1 LSLQC
6 SVSFYHGKQVC
17 FYHFGSVNPGF
28 EWDEYVLGKRRGKK
42 ASYNIFIALLSSK
55 SNIKHSGMGDN
66 VGLMLK
72 YVLQLDI
79 KSFSSTL
86 IENSFHCENLL
97 NSER

>member
-1 LSLQC
+1 
-6 SVSFYHGKQVC
+6 
-17 FYHFGSVNPGF
+17 
-28 EWDEYVLGKRRGKK
+28 
-42 ASYNIFIALLSSK
+42 
-55 SNIKHSGMGDN
+55 MGDN

-79 KSFSSTL
+79 KSFPSTL